1 MRAYSIIVLSCCAS
15 SAAFAQSDST
25 SATYEPITGGSR
37 AEWAIMSTISIP
49 SFAAGLISAAWGT
62 GFNEPHEYGTSLK
75 GFGERYGMRF
85 AGVATSN
92 AMEASLGALTHEDP
106 RYFRAEGQPFS
117 QRLGHV
123 VKMTFYARNQNGDV
137 VPAYARYAA
146 ISGSN
151 FLSNAWRADSEAD
164 AQHAIIRTGLGFMGR
179 MSSNAFE
186 EFWPNVK
193 NRFFR
198 RDH

>member
-1 MRAYSIIVLSCCAS
+1 MRAFTFFLFCTAAALAQTDPAS
-15 SAAFAQSDST
+15 STNDQ
-25 SATYEPITGGSR
+25 PITGGGR

-49 SFAAGLISAAWGT
+49 SFGAGLISAAWGT
-62 GFNEPHEYGTSLK
+62 GFNEPHEYGTTLK

-92 AMEASLGALTHEDP
+92 AMEASLGAVTHEDP

-117 QRLGHV
+117 HRLGHV
-123 VKMTFYARNQNGDV
+123 VKMTFYARNQNGDE

-186 EFWPNVK
+186 EFWPDVK
-193 NRFFR
+193 NRLFR